1 MDLYVD
7 CVGGRYYSW
16 ANTDRAKTVFHEE
29 VADKF
34 RLTAEEKDIM
44 KVPPIA
50 AATARI
56 TLHAVGMSHMH
67 RDGAQAT
74 ARVAFCARALD
85 CRESP
90 TASGRPLPARST
102 AWRTT
107 VRPLPSVQARS
118 APRAAA
124 LRVLGPTL
132 GTSETAMVY
141 ASPAR
146 CRHDRDARRRD
157 EKR

>member
-50 AATARI
+50 AAPARI
-56 TLHAVGMSHMH
+56 IACGRHGSHAPRWRAS
-67 RDGAQAT
+67 DGT
-74 ARVAFCARALD
+74 CGLLCARIGLQRVPYSERTPAASKIDGMAYHRTTPALSS
-85 CRESP
+85 SP
-90 TASGRPLPARST
+90 IGAASGDAACAWPHPGYLADGDGVRVSSPLPAR
-102 AWRTT
+102 
-107 VRPLPSVQARS
+107 
-118 APRAAA
+118 PRCA
-124 LRVLGPTL
+124 
-132 GTSETAMVY
+132 
-141 ASPAR
+141 
-146 CRHDRDARRRD
+146 
-157 EKR
+157 